1 MKKTILLVLILC
13 FSVNCSSI
21 YLPPLYYAIESGSA
35 DCVRLV
41 LEQGANPNKLFI
53 QMRGTDSTAPVTKFS
68 ALAFAIEKRNIKMVR
83 TLLEA
88 GACPDI
94 GITQDRYYDIFPLVM
109 AKWIQDDELIN
120 VLLAA
125 GADTQCAAS
134 SYNHFTL
141 FPQVLTQQIRYMD
154 PKVNISCNDA
164 YDDSV

>member
-1 MKKTILLVLILC
+1 MKRIILPVLISC

-53 QMRGTDSTAPVTKFS
+53 QIRGTDPAAPVTKFS
-68 ALAFAIEKRNIKMVR
+68 ALALAIEKRNIKMVR

-94 GITQDRYYDIFPLVM
+94 GITQDRYYDIYPLVM

-120 VLLAA
+120 ALIDA
-125 GADTQCAAS
+125 GADTLSAAD
-134 SYNHFTL
+134 SYNHFSV
-141 FPQVLTQQIRYMD
+141 FPQVLTQQIRFMDRRAYMD
-154 PKVNISCNDA
+154 CSDPGGV
-164 YDDSV
+164 